1 MFNLKKIKEKIEDL
15 KLKYN
20 LLILNIDSNSNKIN
34 KINEKL
40 DLLSE
45 KLGCNFELED
55 YIYVDDSN
63 PFLPLKY
70 RKKVVKQRYKLVKI
84 NKNKL

>member
-15 KLKYN
+15 KLRYN
-20 LLILNIDSNSNKIN
+20 ELNILAEINYNKIN

-45 KLGCNFELED
+45 KLGYNFELED
-55 YIYVDDSN
+55 YICVDDSN
-63 PFLPLKY
+63 PFCPLKY
-70 RKKVVKQRYKLVKI
+70 RGKVVKQRYKLVKI
-84 NKNKL
+84 KK

>member
-20 LLILNIDSNSNKIN
+20 LLNLNIDSNSNKIN
-34 KINEKL
+34 EINEKL
-40 DLLSE
+40 DLLSNN
-45 KLGCNFELED
+45 LGYNFELED

-63 PFLPLKY
+63 PFCPLKY
-70 RKKVVKQRYKLVKI
+70 RGKVVKQRFKIVKI
-84 NKNKL
+84 KK